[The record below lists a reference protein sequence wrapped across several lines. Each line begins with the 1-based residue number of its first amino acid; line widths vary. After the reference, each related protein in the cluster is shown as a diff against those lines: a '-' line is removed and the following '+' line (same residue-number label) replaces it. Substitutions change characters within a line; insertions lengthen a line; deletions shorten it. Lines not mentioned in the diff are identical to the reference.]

1 MTARSVAMSVVLD
14 VHEDDVFANLALP
27 SRLQQARLSTADA
40 AFATE
45 LTYGT
50 LRWQGQYDAVIEAL
64 ASRPITQIDPEPLA
78 ALRIG
83 MHQIARMRVADHAAV
98 HETVE
103 LMQGQ
108 ASGKRGFVNALLR
121 KTAKLG
127 FTTILD
133 DLIAERSGDDALAL
147 QHSHPL
153 WILQSLRRSLAAEGA
168 EAELESLLIADNDP
182 PAVHLAALPGLT
194 TRSKLGGTH
203 TASPVGAAL
212 DSGDPASH
220 PLVRA
225 QQARVQDS
233 GSQLAALALVRAQAV
248 AKGERWL
255 DMCAGPGGKAALLA
269 ATARQAGAT
278 LIANEVQ
285 PHRAKLVERAIA
297 QFETE
302 VTVHD
307 GRDFADEPDA
317 FDRILVDAPCT
328 GIGALRRRPE
338 SRWRKRPSD
347 VAQLAD
353 LQHELL
359 DAALTAVKPGGIVA
373 YVTCSPHLAETS
385 GVVQKAIRQHSVE
398 VLDTPSVITQLSPG
412 IELGGR
418 DGAVQLWP
426 HRHETDAMFVQLLR
440 RTE

>member
-1 MTARSVAMSVVLD
+1 MSARSVAMSVVFD
-14 VHEDDVFANLALP
+14 VQEDDVFANLALP
-27 SRLQQARLSTADA
+27 SRLQQAQLTPADA

-50 LRWQGQYDAVIEAL
+50 LRWQGQYDAIIESL
-64 ASRPITQIDPEPLA
+64 ASRPITAIDPEPLA

-83 MHQIARMRVADHAAV
+83 MHQIARMRVAEHAAV

-108 ASGKRGFVNALLR
+108 ASGRRGFVNALLR
-121 KTAKLG
+121 KTARLG
-127 FTTILD
+127 FQTILD
-133 DLIAERSGDDALAL
+133 DLLAARSGDERLAL

-168 EAELESLLIADNDP
+168 EHELESLLIADNEP

-194 TRSKLGGTH
+194 TRAKLGGAH

-212 DSGDPASH
+212 ASGDPAAH

-225 QQARVQDS
+225 GEARVQDS
-233 GSQLAALALVRAQAV
+233 GSQLAALALVRSQPV

-269 ATARQAGAT
+269 ATARQAGASLT
-278 LIANEVQ
+278 ANEAQ
-285 PHRAKLVERAIA
+285 PHRARLVERATA
-297 QFETE
+297 QFAVE
-302 VTVHD
+302 VTVRD
-307 GRDFADEPDA
+307 GRDFADEPDS

-338 SRWRKRPSD
+338 SRWRKSASD
-347 VAQLAD
+347 VHQLTD
-353 LQHELL
+353 LQHGLL
-359 DAALTAVKPGGIVA
+359 DGALTAVRPGGVVA

-385 GVVQKAIRQHSVE
+385 GVVQKTIRQHSVE
-398 VLDTPSVITQLSPG
+398 ILDTPAVIRQLSPG
-412 IELGGR
+412 IDLGSR
-418 DGAVQLWP
+418 DGAAQLWP

-440 RTE
+440 RTA